1 MDLKRRK
8 YPNASESYPLYFER
22 LFRYLKMPAWVSGAG
37 LAVIMGVTFV
47 AADAAANVSTLQR
60 SAEISAL
67 LVSVALAP
75 ILSLWVRNKGV
86 TAYRNLTLLLS
97 SPERQKLLTLL
108 NRAFDQRRCLLFALV
123 VSTGGVIHHV
133 ALSYFE
139 WGRIWWYSVVDIVLV
154 GFVWWFVVASFLW
167 LCVSIAWYSYL
178 ASKRVRFRLPITSH
192 TRMNG
197 LESFGTLSIIP
208 AVAWGSVATFGTLST
223 FDPYVL
229 RQLPQ
234 LIILYLS
241 LDFLIAVSSM
251 TAIFALPILGYRAI
265 LLPVKQSLFLE
276 LDQMIGRMG
285 LAGSVTT
292 VTAEKAS
299 KNTYLLKLLE
309 EADRLKEWPLS
320 MSSTVKF
327 LLSYL
332 IPGSVFLA
340 RVILLFSFNVQLPL

>member
-1 MDLKRRK
+1 
-8 YPNASESYPLYFER
+8 
-22 LFRYLKMPAWVSGAG
+22 
-37 LAVIMGVTFV
+37 
-47 AADAAANVSTLQR
+47 
-60 SAEISAL
+60 
-67 LVSVALAP
+67 
-75 ILSLWVRNKGV
+75 
-86 TAYRNLTLLLS
+86 
-97 SPERQKLLTLL
+97 
-108 NRAFDQRRCLLFALV
+108 
-123 VSTGGVIHHV
+123 
-133 ALSYFE
+133 
-139 WGRIWWYSVVDIVLV
+139 
-154 GFVWWFVVASFLW
+154 
-167 LCVSIAWYSYL
+167 
-178 ASKRVRFRLPITSH
+178 
-192 TRMNG
+192 
-197 LESFGTLSIIP
+197 
-208 AVAWGSVATFGTLST
+208 
-223 FDPYVL
+223 
-229 RQLPQ
+229 
-234 LIILYLS
+234 
-241 LDFLIAVSSM
+241 M